1 MLLTCSHIFIAVYL
15 PCSVQYIMYLYYD
28 GVFLSLSQS
37 MLRIWDCFLYEGRKV
52 LYRFTLAILKLN
64 ERKLLQMYDPNA
76 ILSYLKKLP
85 KHIFNMDELFNVS

>member
-1 MLLTCSHIFIAVYL
+1 
-15 PCSVQYIMYLYYD
+15 MYLYYD

>member
-1 MLLTCSHIFIAVYL
+1 MLLTSSHVFTAVYL
-15 PCSVQYIMYLYYD
+15 PCVYNMSCHD
-28 GVFLSLSQS
+28 AVFLSLCQS